1 VNDVRAVA
9 EAYVAAVNARDAD
22 ALVALFG
29 SGGVLRHPVGT
40 FDTPGAIRGFY
51 VDLVFAAKTEV
62 TVERVET
69 EPGART
75 ATVELVGRSPM
86 SDDAVRTIDYFTVDD
101 AGAITELHV
110 DFC

>member
-1 VNDVRAVA
+1 MPMRWW
-9 EAYVAAVNARDAD
+9 RC
-22 ALVALFG
+22 
-29 SGGVLRHPVGT
+29 SPPVGCCAIRPARST
-40 FDTPGAIRGFY
+40 PPGAIRGFY

-86 SDDAVRTIDYFTVDD
+86 SDDAVRTVDHFTVDD
-101 AGAITELHV
+101 AGAITDLHV
-110 DFC
+110 ELC

>member
-1 VNDVRAVA
+1 VNDAPA
-9 EAYVAAVNARDAD
+9 AAAAYVTAVNARDAD
-22 ALVALFG
+22 ALVALFAAR
-29 SGGVLRHPVGT
+29 GVLRHPVGT

-75 ATVELVGRSPM
+75 ATVELAGRSPM
-86 SDDAVRTIDYFTVDD
+86 SDDAVRTVDHFTVDG
-101 AGAITELHV
+101 AGAITDLHV
-110 DFC
+110 EFC